1 MWPAGVG
8 GSNSPTLL
16 TENDRWARPKPPTPQ
31 HHTYPNQFS
40 FSSSLLLSARR
51 DPNPIHH
58 SLLPLPPSLLFFGD
72 KKMSS
77 SSKVFTLEEVAKHS
91 SKDDCW
97 LVIGGK
103 VYNVTK
109 FLDDHPGGDDVL
121 LSSTAKD
128 ATDDFED
135 VGHSTTARAMMDEYY
150 VGEIDATTIP
160 TKVKYTPPK
169 QPHYN
174 QDKTPEFVIKIL
186 QFLVPLA
193 ILGLAVAVR
202 IYTKSESA

>member
-1 MWPAGVG
+1 M
-8 GSNSPTLL
+8 
-16 TENDRWARPKPPTPQ
+16 
-31 HHTYPNQFS
+31 
-40 FSSSLLLSARR
+40 
-51 DPNPIHH
+51 
-58 SLLPLPPSLLFFGD
+58 
-72 KKMSS
+72 
-77 SSKVFTLEEVAKHS
+77 
-91 SKDDCW
+91 
-97 LVIGGK
+97 
-103 VYNVTK
+103 TK

-160 TKVKYTPPK
+160 TKVKYMPPK

-174 QDKTPEFVIKIL
+174 QDKTPEFIIKIL

-202 IYTKSESA
+202 IYTKSESV

>member
-1 MWPAGVG
+1 MRGRHRGRRGGAPRAAPATAGMARAAPPRRRPGARAAGAAAAWPGWRSLAGTLG
-8 GSNSPTLL
+8 GAGGRSKRRARSIKINMSN
-16 TENDRWARPKPPTPQ
+16 N
-31 HHTYPNQFS
+31 
-40 FSSSLLLSARR
+40 
-51 DPNPIHH
+51 
-58 SLLPLPPSLLFFGD
+58 
-72 KKMSS
+72 
-77 SSKVFTLEEVAKHS
+77 KVLTLEEVSKHNT
-91 SKDDCW
+91 KDDCW
-97 LVIGGK
+97 LIIGGK

-109 FLDDHPGGDDVL
+109 FLEDHPGGDDVL

-150 VGEIDATTIP
+150 VGDIDATTIP

-174 QDKTPEFVIKIL
+174 QDKTPEFIIKIL